1 MSEKIVQLNEEAIK
15 GQLKELVRGSVEET
29 LNGLLEAEAAKLTQ
43 AARYERSEERQG
55 YRSGHYSRNLTTT
68 SGDVTLNVP
77 RLKGITFETAIIE
90 RYRRR
95 ESSVEEALIEMYL
108 AGVSVRRVD
117 DITEA
122 LWGSKVSP
130 STISELNKKAYV
142 HIEEWRN
149 RPLQGG
155 RYPYV
160 YVDGIYL
167 KRNWGGEYENVSIL
181 VAIAVNED
189 GYREVLGAAEGMKED
204 KASWVSFFQWLKER
218 GLDGVKLI
226 VGDKC
231 LGMLEAVGEVFPE
244 AKYQRCVVH
253 FYRNVFSVVPKS
265 KVKLVAKMLKAIHAQ
280 ESKEASRAKAKD
292 VAAALREMRL
302 REAAKK
308 VEDSVEE
315 TLTYTSFPFE
325 HWTRI
330 RTNNVIE
337 RLNREIRRR
346 TRVVGCFPDGNSALM
361 LVCARL
367 RHVAGTQ
374 WGNKKYMNMKH
385 LEAAFD
391 DAFIAG

>member
-1 MSEKIVQLNEEAIK
+1 MSEKIVQLNEEVIK
-15 GQLKELVRGSVEET
+15 GQIKELVRGSVEET
-29 LNGLLEAEAAKLTQ
+29 LNELLEKEADQLTQ
-43 AARYERSEERQG
+43 AGRYERNEARQG
-55 YRSGHYSRNLTTT
+55 YRSGHYDRNLTTT
-68 SGDVTLNVP
+68 SGDVTLHMP
-77 RLKGITFETAIIE
+77 RLKGVAFETAIIE

-108 AGVSVRRVD
+108 AGVSVRRVE

-130 STISELNKKAYV
+130 STA
-142 HIEEWRN
+142 WRN

-167 KRNWGGEYENVSIL
+167 RRNWGGEYENVAVL

-189 GYREVLGAAEGMKED
+189 GFREVLGAAEGMKED
-204 KASWVSFFQWLKER
+204 KASWVSFFQWLKGR

-231 LGMLEAVGEVFPE
+231 LGMLEAVGEVYPD
-244 AKYQRCVVH
+244 AKYQRCIVH

-265 KVKLVAKMLKAIHAQ
+265 KVKQVAKMLKAIHAQ
-280 ESKEASRAKAKD
+280 ESKKASREKAKAI
-292 VAAALREMRL
+292 VAELRAMKL
-302 REAAKK
+302 PEAARK
-308 VEDSVEE
+308 VEDGIEE
-315 TLTYTSFPFE
+315 TLTYCDFPSE

-374 WGNKKYMNMKH
+374 WGNKKYMSMKH
-385 LEAAFD
+385 LEAFLD
-391 DAFIAG
+391 DASLAG